1 MKVLGLINARKGSK
15 GIPKKNIKLLNKKPL
30 IAYSIEAAIKAKLI
44 DDVVVSTDCKEIA
57 KISKKCGAC
66 IPFLRPNYLGLDDT
80 LQIEVIKHAVNYLQ
94 KQNKI
99 YDIIILLQ
107 PTCPL
112 RNEEDIDNSIK
123 LLMHSNSDT
132 VISVMKV
139 TGQHPV
145 TMYKGN
151 PKIKLEPLIKSNPK
165 GVLRQEFNNI
175 YWRNGAI
182 YAFKEEVL
190 FKNNSLYGAKIV
202 GYEMP
207 LERSANIDEPFDW
220 DFTEFLLNR
229 A

>member
-30 IAYSIEAAIKAKLI
+30 INYSIEAALKSKLI
-44 DDVVVSTDCKEIA
+44 DDLVVSTDCTDIA
-57 KISKKCGAC
+57 QISKESGASV
-66 IPFLRPNYLGLDDT
+66 PFLRPDYLALDDT
-80 LQIEVIKHAVNYLQ
+80 LQIEVIKHAVNYLK
-94 KQNKI
+94 KQNKV
-99 YDIIILLQ
+99 YEIIILLQ

-112 RNEEDIDNSIK
+112 RNEQDIDNSIK
-123 LLMHSNSDT
+123 LLINSNADT

-151 PKIKLEPLIKSNPK
+151 PKTKLEPLIKSNPK
-165 GVLRQEFNNI
+165 GVLRQKFNDV
-175 YWRNGAI
+175 YWRNGSI

-190 FKNNSLYGAKIV
+190 FKNNSLYGEKIV

-220 DFTEFLLNR
+220 DFTEFLVNR
-229 A
+229 S